1 MIGNGNG
8 KMNRGE
14 QSDLE
19 STRNKISK
27 SDKAVIR
34 WILKIC
40 KSQMPTLVF
49 LIAVNV
55 VHGITSVFFANFS
68 KNVIDGATVMR
79 DTGYIVRFALALL
92 GVVILQMT
100 LSITRSCVSERCKG
114 RLDIVLKRHLLDV
127 IMKKDYSTVTSYHTG
142 ELQNRM
148 FNDVNI
154 VTDGFTKILPQGVF
168 FVTKLASSLIYLI
181 VLDRVFALVFLIGG
195 CIVFAVTQ
203 LFRKQL
209 KALHKKVQETEGK
222 TRSFVQEIVSNLL
235 VVKAFSVEDKMQ
247 KQTDELQEDNF
258 TAKIKRRN
266 FSIFANTGLNTVFSV
281 GTVFAV
287 AFGAW
292 RLLTGGMTYGDV
304 TAMIQLVNQVQSPF
318 ASLSG
323 VMPQYFSMIASAER
337 LMEIDAIKD
346 EKQINE
352 SLIDVEDTYKN
363 LVAISF
369 DNISFKYDRD
379 IIFDNTS
386 FSVKKGDFVAI
397 MGISGI
403 GKSTLLK
410 LLLGVFTAQSGE
422 IKLKTSKGDIPVD
435 KNTRRLFSY
444 VPQGNMV
451 ISGTIRDNL
460 TFINDDVTE
469 KEIQNAIEVS
479 CAKQFIDEL
488 PMGMET
494 VIGEKGLGL
503 SEGQIQRLA
512 IARSLLSKSP
522 ILLLDEA
529 TSALDEKTEKQ
540 FLTNLR
546 QLDDMTCII
555 VSHKK
560 AAIEICNKN
569 IQIIN
574 GKIVEG

>member
-1 MIGNGNG
+1 MES
-8 KMNRGE
+8 KSNR
-14 QSDLE
+14 
-19 STRNKISK
+19 ISK
-27 SDKAVIR
+27 SDKAVIK

-40 KSQMPTLVF
+40 KSQIPTLAF
-49 LIAVNV
+49 LIAVNII
-55 VHGITSVFFANFS
+55 HGVTSVFFANFS
-68 KNVIDGATVMR
+68 KNVIDGATVMK
-79 DTGYIVRFALALL
+79 DTGYIIKFALALL
-92 GVVILQMT
+92 GVVILQMS
-100 LSITRSCVSERCKG
+100 LSIIRSCVSERCKG
-114 RLDIVLKRHLLDV
+114 RLDIVLKHHLLDV

-154 VTDGFTKILPQGVF
+154 VTDGFTKILPQGIF

-181 VLDRVFALVFLIGG
+181 VLDKIFALVFLIGG

-222 TRSFVQEIVSNLL
+222 TRSFIQETVSNLL
-235 VVKAFSVEDKMQ
+235 VVKAFSVEDKIQ
-247 KQTDELQEDNF
+247 EQTDKLQEENF
-258 TAKIKRRN
+258 IAKIKRRN
-266 FSIFANTGLNTVFSV
+266 FSIYANTGLNTVFSV

-292 RLLTGGMTYGDV
+292 RILTGGMTYGDV

-323 VMPQYFSMIASAER
+323 IMPQYFSMIASAER
-337 LMEIDAIKD
+337 LMEIDSIK
-346 EKQINE
+346 EENQINE
-352 SLIDVEDTYKN
+352 CPIDVDKTYKE
-363 LVAISF
+363 LREISF
-369 DNISFKYDRD
+369 ENISFKYDRD

-386 FSVKKGDFVAI
+386 LTVKKGDFVAI
-397 MGISGI
+397 TGISGI

-410 LLLGVFTAQSGE
+410 LLLGVFNAQSGC
-422 IKLKTSKGDIPVD
+422 ITLKTTDGEIAVD

-451 ISGTIRDNL
+451 VSGTIRENL

-469 KEIQNAIEVS
+469 DEIAQAVEVS

-488 PMGMET
+488 PRGLET

-512 IARSLLSKSP
+512 IARSLLSKAP

-546 QLDDMTCII
+546 QLENMTCII

-569 IQIIN
+569 IQIKN
-574 GKIVEG
+574 GKIIEG

>member
-1 MIGNGNG
+1 MES
-8 KMNRGE
+8 KSNR
-14 QSDLE
+14 
-19 STRNKISK
+19 ISK
-27 SDKAVIR
+27 SDKAVIK

-40 KSQMPTLVF
+40 KSQIPTLAF
-49 LIAVNV
+49 LIAVNII
-55 VHGITSVFFANFS
+55 HGVTSVFFANFS
-68 KNVIDGATVMR
+68 KNVIDGATVMK
-79 DTGYIVRFALALL
+79 DTGYIIKFALALL
-92 GVVILQMT
+92 GVVILQMS
-100 LSITRSCVSERCKG
+100 LSIIRSCVSERCKG
-114 RLDIVLKRHLLDV
+114 RLDIVLKHHLLDV

-154 VTDGFTKILPQGVF
+154 VTDGFTKILPQGIF

-181 VLDRVFALVFLIGG
+181 VLDKIFALVFLIGG

-222 TRSFVQEIVSNLL
+222 TRSFIQETVSNLL
-235 VVKAFSVEDKMQ
+235 VVKAFSVEDKIQ
-247 KQTDELQEDNF
+247 EQTDKLQEENF
-258 TAKIKRRN
+258 IAKIKRRN
-266 FSIFANTGLNTVFSV
+266 FSIYANTGLNTVFSV

-292 RLLTGGMTYGDV
+292 RIFTGGMTYGDV

-323 VMPQYFSMIASAER
+323 IMPQYFSMIASAER
-337 LMEIDAIKD
+337 LMEIDSIK
-346 EKQINE
+346 EENQINE
-352 SLIDVEDTYKN
+352 CPIDVDKTYKE
-363 LVAISF
+363 LREISF
-369 DNISFKYDRD
+369 ENISFKYDRD

-386 FSVKKGDFVAI
+386 LTIKKGDFVAI
-397 MGISGI
+397 TGISGI

-410 LLLGVFTAQSGE
+410 LLLGVFTAQSGC
-422 IKLKTSKGDIPVD
+422 ITLKTTDSEIAVD

-451 ISGTIRDNL
+451 VSGTIRENL

-469 KEIQNAIEVS
+469 DEIAQAVEVS

-488 PMGMET
+488 PRGLET

-512 IARSLLSKSP
+512 IARSLLSKAP

-546 QLDDMTCII
+546 QLENMTCII

-569 IQIIN
+569 IQIKN
-574 GKIVEG
+574 GKIIEG

>member
-1 MIGNGNG
+1 MES
-8 KMNRGE
+8 KSNR
-14 QSDLE
+14 
-19 STRNKISK
+19 ISK
-27 SDKAVIR
+27 SDKAVIK

-40 KSQMPTLVF
+40 KSQIPTLAF
-49 LIAVNV
+49 LIAVNII
-55 VHGITSVFFANFS
+55 HGVTSVFFANFS
-68 KNVIDGATVMR
+68 KNVIDGATVMK
-79 DTGYIVRFALALL
+79 DTGYIIKFALALL
-92 GVVILQMT
+92 GVVILQMS
-100 LSITRSCVSERCKG
+100 LSIIRSCVSERCKG
-114 RLDIVLKRHLLDV
+114 RLDIVLKHHLLDV

-154 VTDGFTKILPQGVF
+154 VTDGFTKILPQGIF

-181 VLDRVFALVFLIGG
+181 VLDKIFALVFLIGG

-222 TRSFVQEIVSNLL
+222 TRSFIQETVSNLL
-235 VVKAFSVEDKMQ
+235 VVKAFSVEDKIQ
-247 KQTDELQEDNF
+247 EQTDKLQEDNF
-258 TAKIKRRN
+258 IAKIKRRN
-266 FSIFANTGLNTVFSV
+266 FSIYANTGLNTVFSV

-292 RLLTGGMTYGDV
+292 RILTGGMTYGDV

-323 VMPQYFSMIASAER
+323 IMPQYFSMIASAER
-337 LMEIDAIKD
+337 LMEIDSIK
-346 EKQINE
+346 EENQINE
-352 SLIDVEDTYKN
+352 CPINVDKTYKD
-363 LVAISF
+363 LREISF
-369 DNISFKYDRD
+369 ENISFKYDRD

-386 FSVKKGDFVAI
+386 LTIKKGDFVAI
-397 MGISGI
+397 TGISGI

-410 LLLGVFTAQSGE
+410 LLLGVFNAQSGC
-422 IKLKTSKGDIPVD
+422 ITLKTTDSEIAVD

-451 ISGTIRDNL
+451 VSGTIRENL

-469 KEIQNAIEVS
+469 DEIAQAVEVS

-488 PMGMET
+488 PRGLET

-512 IARSLLSKSP
+512 IARSLLSKAP

-546 QLDDMTCII
+546 QLENMTCII

-569 IQIIN
+569 IQIKN
-574 GKIVEG
+574 GKIIEG

>member
-1 MIGNGNG
+1 MES
-8 KMNRGE
+8 KSNR
-14 QSDLE
+14 
-19 STRNKISK
+19 ISK
-27 SDKAVIR
+27 SDKAVIK

-40 KSQMPTLVF
+40 KSQIPTLAF
-49 LIAVNV
+49 LIAVNII
-55 VHGITSVFFANFS
+55 HGVTSVFFANFS
-68 KNVIDGATVMR
+68 KNVIDGATVMK
-79 DTGYIVRFALALL
+79 DTGYIIKFALALL
-92 GVVILQMT
+92 GVVILQMS
-100 LSITRSCVSERCKG
+100 LSIIRSCVSERCKG
-114 RLDIVLKRHLLDV
+114 RLDIVLKHHLLDV

-154 VTDGFTKILPQGVF
+154 VTDGFTKILPQGIF

-181 VLDRVFALVFLIGG
+181 VLDKIFALVFLIGG

-222 TRSFVQEIVSNLL
+222 TRSFIQETVSNLL
-235 VVKAFSVEDKMQ
+235 VVKAFSVEDKIQ
-247 KQTDELQEDNF
+247 EQTDKLQEENF
-258 TAKIKRRN
+258 IAKIKRRN
-266 FSIFANTGLNTVFSV
+266 FSIYANTGLNTVFSV

-292 RLLTGGMTYGDV
+292 RILTGGMTYGDV

-323 VMPQYFSMIASAER
+323 IMPQYFSMIASAER
-337 LMEIDAIKD
+337 LMEIDSIK
-346 EKQINE
+346 EENQINE
-352 SLIDVEDTYKN
+352 CPIDVDKTYKE
-363 LVAISF
+363 LREISF
-369 DNISFKYDRD
+369 ENISFKYDRD

-386 FSVKKGDFVAI
+386 LTIKKGDFVAI
-397 MGISGI
+397 TGISGI

-410 LLLGVFTAQSGE
+410 LLLGVFTAQSGC
-422 IKLKTSKGDIPVD
+422 ITLKTTDSEIAVD

-451 ISGTIRDNL
+451 VSGTIRENL

-469 KEIQNAIEVS
+469 DEIAQAVEVS

-488 PMGMET
+488 PRGLET

-512 IARSLLSKSP
+512 IARSLLSKAP

-546 QLDDMTCII
+546 QLENMTCII

-569 IQIIN
+569 IRIKN
-574 GKIVEG
+574 GKIIEG

>member
-1 MIGNGNG
+1 MES
-8 KMNRGE
+8 KSNR
-14 QSDLE
+14 
-19 STRNKISK
+19 ISK
-27 SDKAVIR
+27 SDKAVIK

-40 KSQMPTLVF
+40 KSQIPTLAF
-49 LIAVNV
+49 LIAVNII
-55 VHGITSVFFANFS
+55 HGVTSVFFANFS
-68 KNVIDGATVMR
+68 KNVIDGATVMK
-79 DTGYIVRFALALL
+79 DTGYIIKFALALL
-92 GVVILQMT
+92 GVVILQMS
-100 LSITRSCVSERCKG
+100 LSIIRSCVSERCKG
-114 RLDIVLKRHLLDV
+114 RLDIVLKHHLLDV

-154 VTDGFTKILPQGVF
+154 VTDGFTKILPQGIF

-181 VLDRVFALVFLIGG
+181 VLDKIFALVFLIGG

-222 TRSFVQEIVSNLL
+222 TRSFIQETVSNLL
-235 VVKAFSVEDKMQ
+235 VVKAFSVEDKIQ
-247 KQTDELQEDNF
+247 EQTDKLQEDNF
-258 TAKIKRRN
+258 IAKIKRRN
-266 FSIFANTGLNTVFSV
+266 FSIYANTGLNTVFSV

-292 RLLTGGMTYGDV
+292 RILTGGMTYGDV

-323 VMPQYFSMIASAER
+323 IMPQYFSMIASAER
-337 LMEIDAIKD
+337 LMEIDSIK
-346 EKQINE
+346 EENQINE
-352 SLIDVEDTYKN
+352 CPIDVDKTYKE
-363 LVAISF
+363 LREISF
-369 DNISFKYDRD
+369 ENISFKYDRD

-386 FSVKKGDFVAI
+386 LTVKKGDFVAI
-397 MGISGI
+397 TGISGI

-410 LLLGVFTAQSGE
+410 LLLGVFNAQSGC
-422 IKLKTSKGDIPVD
+422 ITLKTTDGEIAVD

-451 ISGTIRDNL
+451 VSGTIRENL

-469 KEIQNAIEVS
+469 DEIAQAVEVS

-488 PMGMET
+488 PRGLET

-512 IARSLLSKSP
+512 IARSLLSKAP

-546 QLDDMTCII
+546 QLENMTCII

-569 IQIIN
+569 IRIKN
-574 GKIVEG
+574 GKIIEG

>member
-1 MIGNGNG
+1 MES
-8 KMNRGE
+8 KSNR
-14 QSDLE
+14 
-19 STRNKISK
+19 ISK
-27 SDKAVIR
+27 SDKAVIK

-40 KSQMPTLVF
+40 KSQIPTLAF
-49 LIAVNV
+49 LIAVNII
-55 VHGITSVFFANFS
+55 HGVTSVFFANFS
-68 KNVIDGATVMR
+68 KNVIDGATVMK
-79 DTGYIVRFALALL
+79 DTGYIIKFALALL
-92 GVVILQMT
+92 GVVILQMS
-100 LSITRSCVSERCKG
+100 LSIIRSCVSERCKG
-114 RLDIVLKRHLLDV
+114 RLDIVLKHHLLDV

-154 VTDGFTKILPQGVF
+154 VTDGFTKILPQGIF

-181 VLDRVFALVFLIGG
+181 VLDKIFALVFLIGG

-222 TRSFVQEIVSNLL
+222 TRSFIQETVSNLL
-235 VVKAFSVEDKMQ
+235 VVKAFSVEDKIQ
-247 KQTDELQEDNF
+247 EQTDKLQEDNF
-258 TAKIKRRN
+258 IAKIKRRN
-266 FSIFANTGLNTVFSV
+266 FSIYANTGLNTVFSV

-292 RLLTGGMTYGDV
+292 RILTGGMTYGDV

-323 VMPQYFSMIASAER
+323 IMPQYFSMIASAER
-337 LMEIDAIKD
+337 LMEIDSIK
-346 EKQINE
+346 EENQINE
-352 SLIDVEDTYKN
+352 CPINVDKTYKD
-363 LVAISF
+363 LREISF
-369 DNISFKYDRD
+369 ENISFKYDRD

-386 FSVKKGDFVAI
+386 LTVKKGDFVAI
-397 MGISGI
+397 TGISGI

-410 LLLGVFTAQSGE
+410 LLLGVFNAQSGC
-422 IKLKTSKGDIPVD
+422 ITLKTTDGEIAVD

-451 ISGTIRDNL
+451 VSGTIRENL

-469 KEIQNAIEVS
+469 DEIAQAVEVS

-488 PMGMET
+488 PRGLET

-512 IARSLLSKSP
+512 IARSLLSKAP

-546 QLDDMTCII
+546 QLENMTCII

-569 IQIIN
+569 IQIKN
-574 GKIVEG
+574 GKIIEG

>member
-1 MIGNGNG
+1 MES
-8 KMNRGE
+8 KSNR
-14 QSDLE
+14 
-19 STRNKISK
+19 ISK
-27 SDKAVIR
+27 SDKAVIK

-40 KSQMPTLVF
+40 KSQIPTLAF
-49 LIAVNV
+49 LIAVNII
-55 VHGITSVFFANFS
+55 HGVTSVFFANFS
-68 KNVIDGATVMR
+68 KNVIDGATVMK
-79 DTGYIVRFALALL
+79 DTGYIIKFALALL
-92 GVVILQMT
+92 GVVILQMS
-100 LSITRSCVSERCKG
+100 LSIIRSCVSERCKG
-114 RLDIVLKRHLLDV
+114 RLDIVLKHHLLDV

-154 VTDGFTKILPQGVF
+154 VTDGFTKILPQGIF
-168 FVTKLASSLIYLI
+168 FVTKLVSSLIYLI
-181 VLDRVFALVFLIGG
+181 VLDKIFALVFLVGG

-222 TRSFVQEIVSNLL
+222 TRSFIQETVSNLL
-235 VVKAFSVEDKMQ
+235 VVKAFSVEDKIQ
-247 KQTDELQEDNF
+247 EQTDKLQEDNF
-258 TAKIKRRN
+258 IAKIKRRN
-266 FSIFANTGLNTVFSV
+266 FSIYANTGLNTVFSV

-292 RLLTGGMTYGDV
+292 RILTGGMTYGDV

-323 VMPQYFSMIASAER
+323 IMPQYFSMIASAER
-337 LMEIDAIKD
+337 LMEIDSIK
-346 EKQINE
+346 EENQINE
-352 SLIDVEDTYKN
+352 CPIDVDKTYKE
-363 LVAISF
+363 LREISF
-369 DNISFKYDRD
+369 ENISFKYDRD

-386 FSVKKGDFVAI
+386 LTVKKGDFVAI
-397 MGISGI
+397 TGISGI

-410 LLLGVFTAQSGE
+410 LLLGVFNAQSGC
-422 IKLKTSKGDIPVD
+422 ITLKTTDNEIAVD

-451 ISGTIRDNL
+451 VSGTIRENL

-469 KEIQNAIEVS
+469 DEIAQAVEVS

-488 PMGMET
+488 PRGLET

-512 IARSLLSKSP
+512 IARSLLSKAP

-546 QLDDMTCII
+546 QLENMTCII

-569 IQIIN
+569 IRIKN
-574 GKIVEG
+574 GKIIEG